1 MAEISTDGVGS
12 KITMALKTGSGV
24 DIHELATSLSE
35 AEAMPKIDSVTAKK
49 ASATVAI
56 SGFGVLKNGVAA
68 VRTALKALE
77 DKDAL
82 LLNSVSSSNPNSVE
96 VQISS
101 QSLAKAGKTAI
112 QVLALARPEVTEVH
126 NAAGAVFSSA
136 SQAISGLTTVTLAV
150 DGTSRAIPIG
160 TATPQGFVDAINA
173 ANFAGVT
180 ARTMVKAATGGAV
193 SIIVQ
198 GKTGLANA
206 FTIGTNL
213 SGVQNCPMSKSRL
226 LKI

>member
-112 QVLALARPEVTEVH
+112 QVLSLIH
-126 NAAGAVFSSA
+126 
-136 SQAISGLTTVTLAV
+136 I
-150 DGTSRAIPIG
+150 
-160 TATPQGFVDAINA
+160 
-173 ANFAGVT
+173 
-180 ARTMVKAATGGAV
+180 
-193 SIIVQ
+193 
-198 GKTGLANA
+198 
-206 FTIGTNL
+206 
-213 SGVQNCPMSKSRL
+213 
-226 LKI
+226 